1 MRERKLLRA
10 RPRNRIFARARSA
23 AAARERFSVYF
34 RGRAGENARTMKKTL
49 LSVLAVV
56 ILVGAGF
63 AAGAWY
69 FSAPMLRTTASI
81 EDSVVRPIYVADE
94 IRDAGAFVDRV
105 LVARNDSGAT
115 LYVRFARPFSG
126 AVMLQA
132 FDRTGAE
139 IGRSRRG
146 LVGATDEARNFS
158 FDFEK
163 GVPLK
168 LAESFKLVFA
178 TAAVPV
184 PAAPEKPAAEA
195 APETLPPPAAA
206 PAPVPEPAA
215 AEAAPAETPAA

>member
-1 MRERKLLRA
+1 
-10 RPRNRIFARARSA
+10 
-23 AAARERFSVYF
+23 
-34 RGRAGENARTMKKTL
+34 MKKTL

-69 FSAPMLRTTASI
+69 FTALPSRAAASI

-94 IRDAGAFVDRV
+94 IRDAGVFVDRV
-105 LVARNDSGAT
+105 LVAKNDSGAT

-132 FDRTGAE
+132 YDRTGAE
-139 IGRSRRG
+139 IGRSRRALAG
-146 LVGATDEARNFS
+146 TTDEARNFP

-168 LAESFKLVFA
+168 LAESFRLVCA
-178 TAAVPV
+178 TASVPV
-184 PAAPEKPAAEA
+184 
-195 APETLPPPAAA
+195 
-206 PAPVPEPAA
+206 
-215 AEAAPAETPAA
+215 PAETPAAPEKSAKEIPPAAVPAPAAEPVPAEAETPAA

>member
-1 MRERKLLRA
+1 
-10 RPRNRIFARARSA
+10 
-23 AAARERFSVYF
+23 
-34 RGRAGENARTMKKTL
+34 MKKTL

-69 FSAPMLRTTASI
+69 FSAPMLRPTTAI
-81 EDSVVRPIYVADE
+81 EGSVVRPIYVADE

-105 LVARNDSGAT
+105 LVAKNDSGAT
-115 LYVRFARPFSG
+115 LYVRFARKFSG
-126 AVMLQA
+126 VVMLQA

-146 LVGATDEARNFS
+146 LAGATDEARNFS

-163 GVPLK
+163 DVPLK
-168 LAESFKLVFA
+168 LAESFKLAFA

-184 PAAPEKPAAEA
+184 PAAEAAPAAPEKSAAEA
-195 APETLPPPAAA
+195 APETFPPAPA
-206 PAPVPEPAA
+206 PAPVPEPEA
-215 AEAAPAETPAA
+215 AEAVPAETPAA

>member
-1 MRERKLLRA
+1 
-10 RPRNRIFARARSA
+10 
-23 AAARERFSVYF
+23 
-34 RGRAGENARTMKKTL
+34 MKKTL

-69 FSAPMLRTTASI
+69 FSAPMLRATASI
-81 EDSVVRPIYVADE
+81 EDSLVRPIYVADE
-94 IRDAGAFVDRV
+94 IRNAGAFVDRV
-105 LVARNDSGAT
+105 LVAKNDSGAT

-126 AVMLQA
+126 TVMLQA

-146 LVGATDEARNFS
+146 LAGTTDEARNFP

-178 TAAVPV
+178 TAGVPV
-184 PAAPEKPAAEA
+184 PAAEAPAAAPEKPAPEPAQ
-195 APETLPPPAAA
+195 ETLPPASA
-206 PAPVPEPAA
+206 PAPEPAS
-215 AEAAPAETPAA
+215 AETASAETPAA